1 MEGGHGYGV
10 CRKQRR
16 SPFSHF
22 VGLHEYGGRGNG
34 AAVLGDAREVQ
45 GFDPGKVASCIQS
58 GRGGQGSR
66 IARIGQVLGFLSG
79 VRPHDRFV
87 VDGDGRNEPA

>member
-10 CRKQRR
+10 HRKQRR

-45 GFDPGKVASCIQS
+45 GFDPGKVASSIQR

-66 IARIGQVLGFLSG
+66 VARVGQVLWVSTK
-79 VRPHDRFV
+79 VRSHDRF
-87 VDGDGRNEPA
+87 RCRWRWT

>member
-10 CRKQRR
+10 YRKQRR

-34 AAVLGDAREVQ
+34 AALLGDAREVQ
-45 GFDPGKVASCIQS
+45 GFDPGKVASCIQRS
-58 GRGGQGSR
+58 KGGQGSN
-66 IARIGQVLGFLSG
+66 IARIGQVLGIPIRGSASRSFSL
-79 VRPHDRFV
+79 
-87 VDGDGRNEPA
+87 